1 MLENTPLLRTERLV
15 LRRFTS
21 NDIAALYEIYADEA
35 ANVFLPW
42 HALTKFAQAEEVYRQ
57 KYAQFYCG
65 RSGYRYAVCLKDDN
79 VPIGYIHVA
88 DDDSFDLG
96 YGLRRPFWGRG
107 IATEACRAV
116 VDRLKSDGVPFITA
130 THDVNNPASGAVMK
144 KLGMRY
150 MYSYREQWQPKNI
163 SVLFRM
169 YQLNFDADIGVFK
182 KYWDM
187 YPEHFIEEIN

>member
-1 MLENTPLLRTERLV
+1 MAVNTPQLYTGRLILRK
-15 LRRFTS
+15 FTAD
-21 NDIAALYEIYADEA
+21 DIDAIYEIYADKA

-57 KYAQFYCG
+57 KYAQFYRR

-79 VPIGYIHVA
+79 VPIGYIHLA

-116 VDRLKSDGVPFITA
+116 VDRLKLDGVPFITA

-150 MYSYREQWQPKNI
+150 TYSYREQWQPKNI

-169 YQLNFDADIGVFK
+169 YQLSFDADIGVFK
-182 KYWDM
+182 KYWYM
-187 YPEHFIEEIN
+187 YPEHFIEEI